1 MLLIPKLTDVTLP
14 DLWLPNFHIKIQL
27 TLHFLQYMLGMTVCD
42 VRDLK
47 QQTVNVTLR
56 VTVCKNDETMMM
68 NGVQSVSWHLQRHF
82 QQSAADVA

>member
-14 DLWLPNFHIKIQL
+14 DLWLPNNHIKIQL

-47 QQTVNVTLR
+47 QQTVNVT
-56 VTVCKNDETMMM
+56 CE
-68 NGVQSVSWHLQRHF
+68 
-82 QQSAADVA
+82 